1 MFDLGAQCKCAIEQT
16 GGIFEDIVA
25 IVLPDAGE
33 QRLKSNVL
41 IILELGIQSIALVK
55 TLHGRLLVV
64 KSLGYVGLSGRTVE
78 EWIVDD
84 WAQK

>member
-1 MFDLGAQCKCAIEQT
+1 LFDPGAQCSCAIEQT

-25 IVLPDAGE
+25 IVLPGAGE

-41 IILELGIQSIALVK
+41 TILELGIQSIALVK

-64 KSLGYVGLSGRTVE
+64 KSLSY
-78 EWIVDD
+78 I
-84 WAQK
+84 